1 MHRLFLV
8 FLLSLAIP
16 AFSHSKHPFT
26 FEDMMKLKRVGKP
39 VVSPDGKNILFISNV
54 YPECPDEACNARKL
68 EEAAKAKVKAMIF
81 TRQQQ

>member
-1 MHRLFLV
+1 
-8 FLLSLAIP
+8 
-16 AFSHSKHPFT
+16 
-26 FEDMMKLKRVGKP
+26 MKLKRVGKP